1 MWNTNLIKNI
11 FKGFCLLLLIL
22 LFCVSC
28 DESSNPMTEDVPCCV
43 NPPDLE
49 LRSEE
54 QHTMMPGELPQPMIV
69 GGEEVDPACPNCKY
83 PFMVSVEY
91 NGGWGGHFCGGSLVR
106 EDWVVTAAHCV
117 QGDSPSSI
125 RVKIGMHDLDGTAG
139 YEVRYVDNI
148 IIHPQYSGNSLDNDY
163 ALLHLTVPS
172 NFEPIKLV
180 TSDSHDDEP
189 VMSTTMGWGATQS
202 GGWGSDVLL
211 EVDVPIDDSCGNYSN
226 SSITNNMVCA
236 GDSNG
241 GEDSCQGDSGGPL
254 IMTNSDGEYEL
265 IGIVSWGYGCA
276 EAGYPG
282 VYSRIYPKLGWFFDY
297 IGEPEED
304 FVVDLYGDVNFD
316 GTLNVTD
323 IITMVNFVLNTQIPT
338 EEEQLTADINQD
350 GILNIL
356 DVIAVVSQIL
366 GTSMRESI
374 DWLEDNFP
382 ELKTKERLEKLNKS
396 QFFAKTND
404 CVKLRAKYEKLLIE
418 HENLKTR
425 YRLLQKLDLDKQ
437 RIIQKL
443 SENK

>member
-1 MWNTNLIKNI
+1 MWNIKLVTNI
-11 FKGFCLLLLIL
+11 FKALCLLGLIL
-22 LFCVSC
+22 MFTNSC
-28 DESSNPMTEDVPCCV
+28 ESNPMTMEEPCCV

-106 EDWVVTAAHCV
+106 EDWVITAAHCV

-180 TSDSHDDEP
+180 TSDDHDNEP

-226 SSITNNMVCA
+226 WEITNNMVCA
-236 GDSNG
+236 GDNNG

-254 IMTNSDGEYEL
+254 IMTNDEGEYEL
-265 IGIVSWGYGCA
+265 IGIVSWGYG
-276 EAGYPG
+276 
-282 VYSRIYPKLGWFFDY
+282 
-297 IGEPEED
+297 
-304 FVVDLYGDVNFD
+304 
-316 GTLNVTD
+316 
-323 IITMVNFVLNTQIPT
+323 
-338 EEEQLTADINQD
+338 
-350 GILNIL
+350 
-356 DVIAVVSQIL
+356 
-366 GTSMRESI
+366 
-374 DWLEDNFP
+374 
-382 ELKTKERLEKLNKS
+382 
-396 QFFAKTND
+396 
-404 CVKLRAKYEKLLIE
+404 
-418 HENLKTR
+418 
-425 YRLLQKLDLDKQ
+425 
-437 RIIQKL
+437 
-443 SENK
+443 